1 MCAVLLFKGERENH
15 TWTPQDS
22 AAISNFDFG
31 QRDCFLI
38 LLPHSFFFIK
48 FLHSFLAATGCA
60 SKFGIECLVSNVKII
75 LRFIERVLPGKPERR
90 SDLLK

>member
-60 SKFGIECLVSNVKII
+60 SKFGIGMLSKQCKNNFEVYRESIA
-75 LRFIERVLPGKPERR
+75 GKT
-90 SDLLK
+90 